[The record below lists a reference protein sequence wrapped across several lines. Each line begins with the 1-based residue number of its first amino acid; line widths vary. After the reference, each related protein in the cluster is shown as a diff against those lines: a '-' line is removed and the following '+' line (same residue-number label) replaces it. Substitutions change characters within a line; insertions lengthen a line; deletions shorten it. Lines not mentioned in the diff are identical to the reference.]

1 MGGTILM
8 VACGYN
14 HGDEINAELLE
25 IIMSMRNLEEVG
37 PNINQA
43 DSFGRT
49 PLHLACISGNLI
61 AV

>member
-8 VACGYN
+8 VACGCD
-14 HGDEINAELLE
+14 HGDIINAELLE
-25 IIMSMRNLEEVG
+25 IIMSMRSLEGIG
-37 PNINQA
+37 PNINIA

-49 PLHLACISGNLI
+49 PLHMACHSGNLV